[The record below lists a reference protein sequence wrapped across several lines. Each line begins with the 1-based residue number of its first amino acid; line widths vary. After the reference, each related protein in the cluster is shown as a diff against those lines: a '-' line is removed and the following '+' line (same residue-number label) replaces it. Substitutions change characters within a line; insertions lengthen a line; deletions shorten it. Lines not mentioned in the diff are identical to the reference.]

1 MIWLCIGA
9 GIYWLDFFVKNLAEK
24 KLLGKGRQKLGD
36 TGFFLQLVHN
46 KGFALNM
53 LEKHPDLVKWFQ
65 AVIMEMIG
73 LYSVIKVFF
82 KTGKNL
88 SSLGFA
94 MILGGGASNLFDRVK
109 RGYVVDYLGLPK
121 IKKIVFNLSDLFIFL
136 GSFLVLLGDW
146 KER

>member
-9 GIYWLDFFVKNLAEK
+9 GIYLLDFFVKNLAEK
-24 KLLGKGRQKLGD
+24 RLSGKGRQKVGE

-53 LEKHPDLVKWFQ
+53 LEKRPELVRCLQ
-65 AVIMEMIG
+65 AVLMGLIG

-82 KTGKNL
+82 RTGKNL
-88 SSLGFA
+88 TSLGFA

-121 IKKIVFNLSDLFIFL
+121 MKKIVFNLSDLFIFL
-136 GSFLVLLGDW
+136 GSFLVLLGEL
-146 KER
+146 KEK